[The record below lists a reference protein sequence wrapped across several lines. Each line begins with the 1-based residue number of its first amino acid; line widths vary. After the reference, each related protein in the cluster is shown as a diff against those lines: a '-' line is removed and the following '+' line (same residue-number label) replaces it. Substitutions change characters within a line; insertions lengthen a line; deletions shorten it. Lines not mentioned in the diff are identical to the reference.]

1 MVQKWNPIFFH
12 IQGEKIFVKSASDR
26 SWTRM
31 GASWTS
37 KFRVLARLGALLDRF
52 QFFFGALEAPLGPVR
67 AWSRTPRRPPRRLLE
82 ASYTGKTHNSASYAV
97 KSITSKI
104 VRFMLVKRT
113 ILKIHLPSFCIPG
126 PIFSTCSSFEHQYTS
141 RSIQLHLGNA
151 VCHMSDPLRDPFFA
165 IMIGPKNDLKIFLPQ
180 QDGKKIFLEKLP
192 GGVGNGSR
200 RGTQN
205 RNYQGVLFFFF
216 LFFFSFLFL
225 KVILKLTLTM

>member
-26 SWTRM
+26 SWTEFIHHR
-31 GASWTS
+31 TLH
-37 KFRVLARLGALLDRF
+37 FPLLAGLKTLLDRF
-52 QFFFGALEAPLGPVR
+52 QFFFAPLWAPLGPVR
-67 AWSRTPRRPPRRLLE
+67 AWSRAPRRPPRRLLE
-82 ASYTGKTHNSASYAV
+82 ASYAGKTHNSASYAV

-113 ILKIHLPSFCIPG
+113 TLKIHLPSFCILG

-151 VCHMSDPLRDPFFA
+151 VCHMSDPLPDPFFS
-165 IMIGPKNDLKIFLPQ
+165 IMIGPKTDLKKCLPQ
-180 QDGKKIFLEKLP
+180 QDAKTFPQDRFP

-205 RNYQGVLFFFF
+205 RNYQGVLFFLFF
-216 LFFFSFLFL
+216 LNLF
-225 KVILKLTLTM
+225 

>member
-26 SWTRM
+26 SWTEFIHHR
-31 GASWTS
+31 TLH
-37 KFRVLARLGALLDRF
+37 FPLLAGLKTLLDRF
-52 QFFFGALEAPLGPVR
+52 QFFFAPLWAPLGPVR

-113 ILKIHLPSFCIPG
+113 ILKIHLPSFCILG

-151 VCHMSDPLRDPFFA
+151 VCHMSDPLPDPFFS
-165 IMIGPKNDLKIFLPQ
+165 IMIGPKIDLKKISPQ
-180 QDGKKIFLEKLP
+180 QDAK
-192 GGVGNGSR
+192 N
-200 RGTQN
+200 
-205 RNYQGVLFFFF
+205 
-216 LFFFSFLFL
+216 FL
-225 KVILKLTLTM
+225 KIASRDRLVLMVFHPL

>member
-1 MVQKWNPIFFH
+1 MVQKWNPMFFH
-12 IQGEKIFVKSASDR
+12 IQCEKTFVKSASDQ
-26 SWTRM
+26 SWTEFIHHR
-31 GASWTS
+31 TLH
-37 KFRVLARLGALLDRF
+37 FPLLAGLKTLLERF
-52 QFFFGALEAPLGPVR
+52 QFFFAPLWAPLGPVR

-113 ILKIHLPSFCIPG
+113 ILKIHLPSFCILG

-151 VCHMSDPLRDPFFA
+151 VCHMSDPLPDPFFS
-165 IMIGPKNDLKIFLPQ
+165 IMIGPKTDLKKISPQ
-180 QDGKKIFLEKLP
+180 QDAQKFAQDRFP

-205 RNYQGVLFFFF
+205 RNYQGVLFFLFLFF
-216 LFFFSFLFL
+216 LFF
-225 KVILKLTLTM
+225 